1 MAKSKIIS
9 ITGVTSNEAKQQFE
23 NLKKMVLPEMLL
35 DRLNSDTLKQDNKL
49 KTALESFFS
58 GIELLNLLGNRVK
71 KLKVNKELFPDNE
84 QSMLKE
90 VDNELKIMAK
100 TLTASYTSKE
110 KQFSDALTSALLIGY
125 HTGAHDMRVN
135 LEKHAER
142 GFQKGVLDTQ
152 AGGIKTAAKTD
163 SLKSLILEM
172 ANYLDSVGD
181 YGKLSKK
188 ILAQAI
194 HPVIY
199 DFYIKNKELECFHI
213 FKRCE
218 DTEAYIKNHLHK
230 PKLISEKGKAYPI
243 KLSQLLKKKYNTA
256 EIRNKLK

>member
-1 MAKSKIIS
+1 MTASKTIP
-9 ITGVTSNEAKQQFE
+9 ITGVTNNGKRQQIE
-23 NLKKMVLPEMLL
+23 NLKNMVFPEMLFNQ
-35 DRLNSDTLKQDNKL
+35 LNSDTIKQDNHL
-49 KTALESFFS
+49 KVALESLYS
-58 GIELLNLLGNRVK
+58 GIELLKLIKYRVE
-71 KLKVNKELFPDNE
+71 KLKTNKELFPKDE
-84 QSMLKE
+84 HTMLRE
-90 VDNELKIMAK
+90 VDNELKNISN
-100 TLTASYTSKE
+100 TLSSSYDSSE
-110 KQFSDALTSALLIGY
+110 HQLSDALTSALLIGY
-125 HTGAHDMRVN
+125 HAGANDMRVN

-172 ANYLDSVGD
+172 ANYLGSVGD

-213 FKRCE
+213 FNRCE
-218 DTEAYIKNHLHK
+218 DTEAYIKNNLHK